1 MRFSPCALISPP
13 LHFCRHVQLQLECFY
28 DRYKLTV
35 YNNLFVGIVYG
46 EGQQTCCCDFSLRH
60 IVLSI
65 AGVYIVLYVASVH
78 ILLGK
83 PGFTSSRSKI
93 VMFAI
98 TTFTFVLGII
108 SLVLQTALEFQQT
121 WWLLDHT
128 AANVWPL
135 GRIGSVSIVVET
147 IRRLMVHLYK
157 SSLPSAQL
165 MAVQYILSDIICA
178 WRAVVLWNRDKHVT
192 ALLLFLVIGTTG
204 TYKGSLVVVHPVLIR
219 DQSSIPIIADDFGP
233 LLVVFPIL
241 GTNLV
246 STALIAM
253 KAWQYRVS
261 IKKHLGKGTGSV
273 RVDRVFA
280 LLIEVRFC
288 LLPAFGYDLL
298 PLILYVILTFNLNTT
313 VMHNAL
319 LFVSGLYP
327 TLIVILVAMQKS
339 PVEDYSTYSTGIQ
352 FASAPALAPP
362 SAGNTPSFVYT
373 IYHEHTNDS
382 DERVDPRCL

>member
-1 MRFSPCALISPP
+1 MFSRNAL
-13 LHFCRHVQLQLECFY
+13 Y
-28 DRYKLTV
+28 DQYKLTV
-35 YNNLFVGIVYG
+35 YNSLFVGIVY
-46 EGQQTCCCDFSLRH
+46 
-60 IVLSI
+60 
-65 AGVYIVLYVASVH
+65 GVYIVLYVASVH

-147 IRRLMVHLYK
+147 IRRLMVHLYNA
-157 SSLPSAQL
+157 SLPSAQL
-165 MAVQYILSDIICA
+165 MAVQYILSDIVCA

-192 ALLLFLVIGTTG
+192 ALLLFLVIGTTAAVG
-204 TYKGSLVVVHPVLIR
+204 CELGLSLIPILSPPYV
-219 DQSSIPIIADDFGP
+219 SIPIIADDFGP

-280 LLIEVRFC
+280 LLIESGFVYCC
-288 LLPAFGYDLL
+288 LW
-298 PLILYVILTFNLNTT
+298 ILYVILTFNLNTT

-362 SAGNTPSFVYT
+362 SAGNTASFVYT

-382 DERVDPRCL
+382 DERVRSAVLMTTSGEETNL

>member
-1 MRFSPCALISPP
+1 M
-13 LHFCRHVQLQLECFY
+13 
-28 DRYKLTV
+28 
-35 YNNLFVGIVYG
+35 
-46 EGQQTCCCDFSLRH
+46 
-60 IVLSI
+60 
-65 AGVYIVLYVASVH
+65 
-78 ILLGK
+78 
-83 PGFTSSRSKI
+83 
-93 VMFAI
+93 VMFSI

-121 WWLLDHT
+121 WWLLDPT
-128 AANVWPL
+128 AENVWPL
-135 GRIGSVSIVVET
+135 GRIGSVSIVAET
-147 IRRLMVHLYK
+147 IRRLMVQLHNA
-157 SSLPSAQL
+157 SLPSAQL
-165 MAVQYILSDIICA
+165 MPVQYILSDIICA

-192 ALLLFLVIGTTG
+192 ALLLFLVLGTTG
-204 TYKGSLVVVHPVLIR
+204 TYKRLLVVVILLIPIL
-219 DQSSIPIIADDFGP
+219 SPPYVSIPIIADDLGP

-280 LLIEVRFC
+280 LLIESGFVYCC
-288 LLPAFGYDLL
+288 LW
-298 PLILYVILTFNLNTT
+298 ILYVILTFNLNTT

-339 PVEDYSTYSTGIQ
+339 PVENYSTYSTGIQ
-352 FASAPALAPP
+352 FASAPALARAP
-362 SAGNTPSFVYT
+362 SAGNTPSFVYP
-373 IYHEHTNDS
+373 IHHEHTSDS
-382 DERVDPRCL
+382 DERLPSTVHMKTSGSGEEKNL

>member
-1 MRFSPCALISPP
+1 MFSPNA
-13 LHFCRHVQLQLECFY
+13 FY
-28 DRYKLTV
+28 DQYKLTV
-35 YNNLFVGIVYG
+35 YDNLVVGIVYG
-46 EGQQTCCCDFSLRH
+46 AY
-60 IVLSI
+60 V
-65 AGVYIVLYVASVH
+65 VLYVASVH

-83 PGFTSSRSKI
+83 PGFSSSRSKM
-93 VMFAI
+93 VMFGI

-135 GRIGSVSIVVET
+135 GRIGAVSIVVET
-147 IRRLMVHLYK
+147 IRRLM
-157 SSLPSAQL
+157 
-165 MAVQYILSDIICA
+165 YILSDIICA

-192 ALLLFLVIGTTG
+192 ALLLFLVLGTTAAVG
-204 TYKGSLVVVHPVLIR
+204 CELGLSLIPILSPPYV
-219 DQSSIPIIADDFGP
+219 SIPIIADDFGP

-280 LLIEVRFC
+280 LLIESGFVYCC
-288 LLPAFGYDLL
+288 LW
-298 PLILYVILTFNLNTT
+298 ILYVILTFNLNTT
-313 VMHNAL
+313 IMHNAL

-373 IYHEHTNDS
+373 VYHEHTNDS
-382 DERVDPRCL
+382 DERVPSAALMTTSGEETNR